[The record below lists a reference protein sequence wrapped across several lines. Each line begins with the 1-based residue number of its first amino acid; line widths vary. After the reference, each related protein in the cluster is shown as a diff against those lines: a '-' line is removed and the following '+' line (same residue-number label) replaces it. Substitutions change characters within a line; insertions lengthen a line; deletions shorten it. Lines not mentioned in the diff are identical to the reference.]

1 MSGDNFLHETLL
13 MPDSEHSQ
21 KNTIRIAVVEDD
33 KTVREGLQ
41 MLLNGSPGFTCVAA
55 YSSGED
61 ALSGIPEIIPDVVL
75 MDINLPGI
83 NGIECILKLKEQD
96 LPMLFI
102 MLTVFED
109 PDAIFQSLSAGA
121 CGYLLKHTPPAK
133 LLEAIQDVHR
143 GGSPMS
149 GEIARKVVQS
159 FQQPATKSSTS
170 LSLTKRE
177 EEILGFLAQGYFY
190 KEIAASLSIS
200 VETVRT
206 HIRNIYEKLQVR
218 TRTEAILKYLGK

>member
-1 MSGDNFLHETLL
+1 
-13 MPDSEHSQ
+13 MPEAEISQ
-21 KNTIRIAVVEDD
+21 KSLIRIAVVEDD

-41 MLLNGSPGFTCVAA
+41 MLLNGSPGYSCIAA
-55 YSSGED
+55 YGSGED
-61 ALSGIPEIIPDVVL
+61 ALAGIPDLMPDVIL

-83 NGIECILKLKEQD
+83 NGIECILKLRERD
-96 LPMLFI
+96 LPVLFI

-109 PDAIFQSLSAGA
+109 PDTIFQSLSAGA
-121 CGYLLKHTPPAK
+121 CGYLLKHTPPVK

-159 FQQPATKSSTS
+159 FQHIPTKENTTGN
-170 LSLTKRE
+170 LTKRE
-177 EEILGFLAQGYFY
+177 EEILGFLAQGFFY
-190 KEIAASLSIS
+190 KEIAESLSIS

>member
-1 MSGDNFLHETLL
+1 MKYTGNEYTE
-13 MPDSEHSQ
+13 P
-21 KNTIRIAVVEDD
+21 IRIALVEDD

-55 YSSGED
+55 YNSGED
-61 ALSGIPEIIPDVVL
+61 ALAGIPDMLPEVTL

-83 NGIECILKLKEQD
+83 NGIECILKLKEQQ
-96 LPMLFI
+96 LPILFI

-109 PDAIFQSLSAGA
+109 ADAIFRSLSAGA

-133 LLEAIQDVHR
+133 LLEAIQDVYR

-159 FQQPATKSSTS
+159 FQQAPAKNHDQAN
-170 LSLTKRE
+170 LTKRE
-177 EEILGFLAQGYFY
+177 EEILNLLSQGYFY
-190 KEIAASLSIS
+190 KEIAHSLSIS

>member
-1 MSGDNFLHETLL
+1 MSY
-13 MPDSEHSQ
+13 SESSD
-21 KNTIRIAVVEDD
+21 KPPIRIAVVEDD

-41 MLLNGSPGFTCVAA
+41 MLLNGSPGFSCVAA
-55 YSSGED
+55 YGSGED
-61 ALSGIPEIIPDVVL
+61 ALAGIPEMMPDVVL

-83 NGIECILKLKEQD
+83 NGIECILKLKEMD
-96 LPMLFI
+96 LPLLFI

-109 PDAIFQSLSAGA
+109 ADAIFRSLSAGA

-133 LLEAIQDVHR
+133 LLEAIQDVYR

-159 FQQPATKSSTS
+159 FQQPAIKSDTKV
-170 LSLTKRE
+170 SLTKRE
-177 EEILGFLAQGYFY
+177 EEILGFLAQGFFY
-190 KEIAASLSIS
+190 KEIAGSLSIS

-218 TRTEAILKYLGK
+218 TRTEAILKYLKK

>member
-1 MSGDNFLHETLL
+1 MLYSENSYHE
-13 MPDSEHSQ
+13 
-21 KNTIRIAVVEDD
+21 TIRIAVVEDD

-41 MLLNGSPGFTCVAA
+41 ILLNGSPGFSCVAT
-55 YSSGED
+55 YGNGED
-61 ALSGIPEIIPDVVL
+61 AVADLPAVLPDVVL

-83 NGIECILKLKEQD
+83 SGIECILALKEQKV
-96 LPMLFI
+96 PIQFI

-109 PDAIFQSLSAGA
+109 SDDIFHSLSAGA
-121 CGYLLKHTPPAK
+121 SGYLLKQTPPVK
-133 LLEAIQDVHR
+133 LLEAIQDVYR

-159 FQQPATKSSTS
+159 FQHPLPDYAAANG
-170 LSLTKRE
+170 LTKRE
-177 EEILGFLAQGYFY
+177 DEILGYLVKGYFY
-190 KEIAASLSIS
+190 KEIAGELFIS

-218 TRTEAILKYLGK
+218 TRSEAILKYLNSR

>member
-1 MSGDNFLHETLL
+1 MHETEN
-13 MPDSEHSQ
+13 ST
-21 KNTIRIAVVEDD
+21 KNPIRITVVEDD

-41 MLLNGSPGFTCVAA
+41 MLLNGSPGFSCVAV
-55 YSSGED
+55 YGSGEE
-61 ALSGIPEIIPDVVL
+61 ALVRLPEMIPDVVL

-83 NGIECILKLKEQD
+83 NGIECILKLKELD
-96 LPMLFI
+96 LPMQFI

-121 CGYLLKHTPPAK
+121 CGYLLKHTPPVK
-133 LLEAIQDVHR
+133 LLEAIVDVHR

-159 FQQPATKSSTS
+159 FQHPPSASSTS
-170 LSLTKRE
+170 TVLTNRE
-177 EEILGFLAQGYFY
+177 EEILGYLSQGFFY
-190 KEIAASLSIS
+190 KEIAGSLFIS

-218 TRTEAILKYLGK
+218 TRTEAILKYLKK

>member
-1 MSGDNFLHETLL
+1 MSY
-13 MPDSEHSQ
+13 SEISQ
-21 KNTIRIAVVEDD
+21 QETIRIAVVEDD

-41 MLLNGSPGFTCVAA
+41 MLLNGSPGFSCVAT
-55 YSSGED
+55 YGNGED
-61 ALSGIPEIIPDVVL
+61 AVTGLIEVKPDVAL

-83 NGIECILKLKEQD
+83 SGIECILALKEQKV
-96 LPMLFI
+96 PIQFI

-109 PDAIFQSLSAGA
+109 SDDIFHSLSAGA
-121 CGYLLKHTPPAK
+121 SGYLLKQTPPAK
-133 LLEAIQDVHR
+133 LLEAIQDVYR

-159 FQQPATKSSTS
+159 FQHPLPDYATANG
-170 LSLTKRE
+170 LTKRE
-177 EEILGFLAQGYFY
+177 DEILGYLVKGYFY
-190 KEIAASLSIS
+190 KEIAGELFIS

-218 TRTEAILKYLGK
+218 TRSEAILKYLNK

>member
-1 MSGDNFLHETLL
+1 MSNSG
-13 MPDSEHSQ
+13 
-21 KNTIRIAVVEDD
+21 NTQQEPIRIAVVEDD

-41 MLLNGSPGFTCVAA
+41 MLLNGSPGFSCVAA
-55 YSSGED
+55 YGNGED
-61 ALSGIPEIIPDVVL
+61 AVAGLPAAKPDVVL

-83 NGIECILKLKEQD
+83 SGIGCILALKEQKV
-96 LPMLFI
+96 PMQFI

-109 PDAIFQSLSAGA
+109 ADDIFHSLSAGA
-121 CGYLLKHTPPAK
+121 TGYLLKQTPPVK
-133 LLEAIQDVHR
+133 LLEAIQDVYR

-159 FQQPATKSSTS
+159 FQHHLPNYASAN
-170 LSLTKRE
+170 SLTKRE
-177 EEILGFLAQGYFY
+177 DEILSYLVKGYFY
-190 KEIAASLSIS
+190 KEIAGLLFIS

-218 TRTEAILKYLGK
+218 TRSEAILKYLNK

>member
-1 MSGDNFLHETLL
+1 MYQAEN
-13 MPDSEHSQ
+13 SQ
-21 KNTIRIAVVEDD
+21 TNLIRIAVVEDD

-41 MLLNGSPGFTCVAA
+41 MLLNGSPGFSCVAA
-55 YSSGED
+55 YASGED
-61 ALSGIPEIIPDVVL
+61 ALAGIPEIMPDVVL

-83 NGIECILKLKEQD
+83 NGIECILKLKEKD
-96 LPMLFI
+96 LPLLFI

-109 PDAIFQSLSAGA
+109 ADAIFRSLSAGA

-133 LLEAIQDVHR
+133 LLEAIQDVYR

-159 FQQPATKSSTS
+159 FQHPQEKQNNTI
-170 LSLTKRE
+170 SLTKRE
-177 EEILGFLAQGYFY
+177 EEILGLLSQGYFY
-190 KEIAASLSIS
+190 KEIANSLSIS
-200 VETVRT
+200 TETVRT

-218 TRTEAILKYLGK
+218 TRTEAILKYLRK

>member
-1 MSGDNFLHETLL
+1 
-13 MPDSEHSQ
+13 MPDMD
-21 KNTIRIAVVEDD
+21 NPRNNLIRIAIVEDD
-33 KTVREGLQ
+33 KTVRDGLR
-41 MLLNGSPGFTCVAA
+41 MLLNGSPGFSCTAV
-55 YSSGED
+55 YSSGEE
-61 ALSGIPEIIPDVVL
+61 ALTGLPETAPDVVL

-83 NGIECILKLKEQD
+83 NGIECILKLKEKN
-96 LPMLFI
+96 LPIMYI

-109 PDAIFQSLSAGA
+109 ADAIFQSLSAGA

-159 FQQPATKSSTS
+159 FQIQAIKANTS
-170 LSLTKRE
+170 IGLTKRE
-177 EEILGFLAQGYFY
+177 EEVLGFLARGFFY
-190 KEIAASLSIS
+190 KEIAGTLSIS

-218 TRTEAILKYLGK
+218 TRTEAILKYMKK

>member
-1 MSGDNFLHETLL
+1 MSNSG
-13 MPDSEHSQ
+13 
-21 KNTIRIAVVEDD
+21 NTQQEPIRIAVVEDD

-41 MLLNGSPGFTCVAA
+41 MLLNGSPGFSCVAA
-55 YSSGED
+55 YGNGED
-61 ALSGIPEIIPDVVL
+61 AVAGLPEVNPDVVL

-83 NGIECILKLKEQD
+83 SGIECILALKEQKV
-96 LPMLFI
+96 PMQFI

-109 PDAIFQSLSAGA
+109 ADDIFHSLSAGA
-121 CGYLLKHTPPAK
+121 TGYLLKQTPPAK
-133 LLEAIQDVHR
+133 LLEAIQDVYR

-159 FQQPATKSSTS
+159 FQHPVPNYASSN
-170 LSLTKRE
+170 SLTKRE
-177 EEILGFLAQGYFY
+177 DEILSYLVKGYFY
-190 KEIAASLSIS
+190 KEIAGLLFIS

-218 TRTEAILKYLGK
+218 TRSEAILKYLNK